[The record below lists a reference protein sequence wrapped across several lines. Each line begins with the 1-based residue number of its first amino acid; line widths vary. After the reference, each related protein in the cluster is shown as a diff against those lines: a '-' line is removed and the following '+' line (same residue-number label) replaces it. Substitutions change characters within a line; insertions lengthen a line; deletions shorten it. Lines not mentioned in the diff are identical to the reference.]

1 MKNIPLIGYTDKLSL
16 RPGETVSF
24 KVSSTLKESF
34 SASLK
39 RSISADPN
47 PKGIG
52 IVEKDASK
60 YFKTSSFKSR
70 KQSFNPGSYAISK
83 TPIKVSVKKNLNIS
97 IILVSH
103 DLGVIAN
110 VCNKIIVMK
119 DKKSLIDYN
128 IELKKLNSI
137 LNSINN

>member
-1 MKNIPLIGYTDKLSL
+1 MKINLSIS
-16 RPGETVSF
+16 VFIKKS
-24 KVSSTLKESF
+24 SSTLKKTF

-70 KQSFNPGSYAISK
+70 KQSFNPGSYAICK
-83 TPIKVSVKKNLNIS
+83 TPIKVSIKKILNLS
-97 IILVSH
+97 VIILYSGCNSIPGEIFVIVFF
-103 DLGVIAN
+103 GVFILT
-110 VCNKIIVMK
+110 
-119 DKKSLIDYN
+119 DPLIDTT
-128 IELKKLNSI
+128 
-137 LNSINN
+137 